1 MDAQEIAKL
10 CENLSLKDKEGPLMP
25 LREGL
30 RDDGG
35 KRLTLRLASRIKSN
49 KLVNRD
55 TFINLIPKIWRL
67 RYGVDIEVI
76 FAYNLVETVT

>member
-10 CENLSLKDKEGPLMP
+10 CENLSLKDKEGLLMP
-25 LREGL
+25 LQEGL

-35 KRLTLRLASRIKSN
+35 KRLALRLAGRIKSN

-55 TFINLIPKIWRL
+55 ALINLIPKI
-67 RYGVDIEVI
+67 
-76 FAYNLVETVT
+76 